1 MLLTAE
7 NLTAGYGRISVLD
20 AVSLEVGEG
29 EVVAIIGP
37 NGAGKSTV
45 LRTIAGQLMP
55 SAGRVM
61 FDGQDVT
68 RWNSAKKTGA
78 GLVFVPQGANIFPR
92 LTVRENLELAGH
104 HVGDAGLLRARIS
117 ALFERQPWMAE
128 RAGAPAETLSGGQR
142 QMLALGH
149 AILLDPKL
157 ILLDEPSLGLGPAIV
172 EEVFARI
179 RSFNETGTTVLLVE
193 QNARKALSIA
203 ERAYVL
209 EQGKNALSGT
219 GKALLHDPQ
228 VKHLYL
234 GG

>member
-1 MLLTAE
+1 MLLRAE
-7 NLTAGYGRISVLD
+7 NLNAGYGRISVLD
-20 AVSLEVGEG
+20 AVSIEVDEG

-55 SAGRVM
+55 SAGQVT

-68 RWNSAKKTGA
+68 KWNSARKTKA
-78 GLVFVPQGANIFPR
+78 GLVFVPQGANIFPT
-92 LTVRENLELAGH
+92 LSVRENLELAGH
-104 HVGDAGLLRARIS
+104 HVEGAGELDKRIA

-142 QMLALGH
+142 QALALGH
-149 AILLDPKL
+149 ALLLEPKL

-172 EEVFARI
+172 EEVFGRI
-179 RSFNETGTTVLLVE
+179 QAFNETGTTVLLVE

-203 ERAYVL
+203 DRAYVL
-209 EQGKNALSGT
+209 EQGKNALTGT

-228 VKHLYL
+228 VKRLYL

>member
-7 NLTAGYGRISVLD
+7 NLTSGYGRISVLD
-20 AVSLEVGEG
+20 AVSLEVGTG
-29 EVVAIIGP
+29 EIVAIIGP

-55 SAGRVM
+55 SAGRVS

-68 RWNSAKKTGA
+68 RWNSAKKTRA

-104 HVGDAGLLRARIS
+104 HVGDAKLLRARIA
-117 ALFERQPWMAE
+117 ALFERQPWMEE

-142 QMLALGH
+142 QALALGH
-149 AILLDPKL
+149 AILLEPKL

-172 EEVFARI
+172 EDVFGRI
-179 RSFNETGTTVLLVE
+179 RTFNESGTTVLIVE
-193 QNARKALSIA
+193 QNARKALSVA
-203 ERAYVL
+203 DRAYVL

-228 VKHLYL
+228 VKRLYL